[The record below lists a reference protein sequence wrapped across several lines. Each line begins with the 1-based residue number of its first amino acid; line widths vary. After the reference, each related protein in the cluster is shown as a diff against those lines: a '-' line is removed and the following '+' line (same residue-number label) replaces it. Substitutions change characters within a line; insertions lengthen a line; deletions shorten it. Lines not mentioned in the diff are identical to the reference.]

1 MKAEMN
7 LRPTSRSRTQIR
19 VVEKDGER
27 RRSDHLA
34 TEEPLE
40 IRLVAGGRK
49 QTVAVTMRTPGADFE
64 LAAGFLFGEGV
75 VTSREQIRHISY
87 CTDAD
92 VDADQQFNIVTVEL
106 DPSTSLDLRSL
117 ERHFY
122 TTSAC
127 GVCGKAS
134 LEALQIRGCPTVP
147 PGPEV
152 AHDIVYGLPGKLRE
166 AQGIF
171 ESTGGLHAAGL
182 FGTDG
187 ELISVREDVGRHNA
201 VDKLIGGALLQ
212 GAIPLRDRIVMV
224 SGRSSFEIM
233 QKCLV
238 ARVPIVCAVSA
249 PSSLAVDLAREFGM
263 TLIGFLRGER
273 FNVYAGQE
281 RIRVPSHAT

>member
-1 MKAEMN
+1 MKAETN

-75 VTSREQIRHISY
+75 VTSREQIRHIRY
-87 CTDAD
+87 CTDPD

-106 DPSTSLDLRSL
+106 DPSMSLDLRSL

-122 TTSAC
+122 TSSVC
-127 GVCGKAS
+127 GVW
-134 LEALQIRGCPTVP
+134 
-147 PGPEV
+147 
-152 AHDIVYGLPGKLRE
+152 
-166 AQGIF
+166 
-171 ESTGGLHAAGL
+171 
-182 FGTDG
+182 
-187 ELISVREDVGRHNA
+187 
-201 VDKLIGGALLQ
+201 
-212 GAIPLRDRIVMV
+212 
-224 SGRSSFEIM
+224 
-233 QKCLV
+233 
-238 ARVPIVCAVSA
+238 A

-281 RIRVPSHAT
+281 RIRVSAHAT